1 MLCRCGCGREL
12 PPSQGT
18 VARVW
23 FSEACRKRAAR
34 RARTNGDGWVL
45 PPSGALGAVEVA
57 VRTALVS
64 EEALTGVDGAYA
76 ALAVRTA
83 QMVDGGSVPAV
94 AQLRAVLAELAARV
108 DDDTAAFLRLIQTPG
123 IHPNARQGGS

>member
-18 VARVW
+18 VTRVW

-34 RARTNGDGWVL
+34 RSSANGDGWVL
-45 PPSGALGAVEVA
+45 PPSGAPGVVKVA
-57 VRTALVS
+57 VRAVLVS
-64 EEALTGVDGAYA
+64 EEALTGVDAAYA
-76 ALAVRTA
+76 ALAVRAA

-108 DDDTAAFLRLIQTPG
+108 DDDTAAFLRSIQTPR
-123 IHPNARQGGS
+123 IHPDAR